1 MPELS
6 ATWKKESGVNILEHI
21 TVNGD
26 RKLREVSDQAYQR
39 GFNKGRREGREEST
53 HEFQKVIE
61 EQESFHRKQ
70 LADTL
75 QQGRREGYSSRGK
88 DEVAARWHGTPVT
101 AWSCALCDNNQIE
114 LTLTGNMLD
123 YDDADQ
129 IAAALIYHLNVIRA
143 REAHDQKEERN
154 D

>member
-21 TVNGD
+21 TVNSD

-39 GFNKGRREGREEST
+39 GFNKGHREGREEST
-53 HEFQKVIE
+53 HEFQKIIE
-61 EQESFHRKQ
+61 EQERFHRKQ
-70 LADTL
+70 ISETL
-75 QQGRREGYSSRGK
+75 QQERREGYTSRVQ
-88 DEVAARWHGTPVT
+88 DEVEARWRGSRVT
-101 AWSCALCDNNQIE
+101 EWSCALCEDNTIE
-114 LTLTGNMLD
+114 LNLNGNRLD

-129 IAAALIYHLNVIRA
+129 IAATLIYHLNTIRA
-143 REAHDQKEERN
+143 REFNDQKEERN

>member
-1 MPELS
+1 M
-6 ATWKKESGVNILEHI
+6 NILEHI
-21 TVNGD
+21 TVNSD

-61 EQESFHRKQ
+61 EQEHFHRKQ
-70 LADTL
+70 ISETL
-75 QQGRREGYSSRGK
+75 QQGRREGYTSRVK
-88 DEVAARWHGTPVT
+88 DEVAARWHGSRVT
-101 AWSCALCDNNQIE
+101 SWSCSLTDNNQIE
-114 LTLTGNMLD
+114 LILSGNRLD

-129 IAAALIYHLNVIRA
+129 IAATLIYHLNTIRA
-143 REAHDQKEERN
+143 REFNDQKEERN

>member
-1 MPELS
+1 M
-6 ATWKKESGVNILEHI
+6 NILEHI
-21 TVNGD
+21 TVNSD

-53 HEFQKVIE
+53 HEFQKIIE
-61 EQESFHRKQ
+61 EQERFHRKQ

-75 QQGRREGYSSRGK
+75 QQGRRDGYPPRVQ
-88 DEVAARWHGTPVT
+88 DEIAARWRGSRVT
-101 AWSCALCDNNQIE
+101 EWSCALCDNNQIE
-114 LTLTGNMLD
+114 LTLTGNRLD

-129 IAAALIYHLNVIRA
+129 IAATLIYHLNTIRA
-143 REAHDQKEERN
+143 REFNDQKEERN

>member
-1 MPELS
+1 M
-6 ATWKKESGVNILEHI
+6 NILEHI
-21 TVNGD
+21 TVNSD

-61 EQESFHRKQ
+61 EQERFHRKK

-75 QQGRREGYSSRGK
+75 QQGRREGYSSRVQ
-88 DEVAARWHGTPVT
+88 DEIAARWHGSRVT
-101 AWSCALCDNNQIE
+101 SWSCSLTDNNQIE
-114 LTLTGNMLD
+114 LTLSGNRLD

-129 IAAALIYHLNVIRA
+129 IAATLINKLNVIRA
-143 REAHDQKEERN
+143 REAHERNANDKKEEQN